1 MSYSHHIAAA
11 LCLCRCQPHLGVC
24 GFGGPRM
31 SASRG
36 LIKAA
41 GPAVCSPV
49 RLFLIEEFLLG
60 RQNLV
65 SDWVGRFDSP
75 AR

>member
-1 MSYSHHIAAA
+1 MAA
-11 LCLCRCQPHLGVC
+11 LVPNPSLPSKAGVEWNC
-24 GFGGPRM
+24 GLRM